1 MPDLLHRTSTII
13 SPGRLKDDID
23 RPPGANMSEGNQ
35 PDDRSETDPELFDEW
50 LDQAA
55 DSKGIT
61 KQEMMDQMLSSYW
74 ILDEL
79 AELVEGSRS
88 GQGTDLQSMIPTDPA
103 TGTESD
109 DRDDKPGGPEVIGE
123 SARQPSGL
131 SEENIHDIQTVLR
144 ELLESQA
151 AADPAESL
159 DQITSDTVTI
169 EQERAD
175 PTADL
180 GREIETFESRLED
193 IEARQ
198 DQQFE
203 RLSDE
208 LQLVLD
214 RIDGLERCQDQFA
227 EAGDVDVLADKIREL
242 GNQLEA
248 LQTIDSKLESRME
261 REFDSIEE
269 LFRRIL
275 DILDE
280 LEADLDTATESY
292 RSELE
297 PLQQREVE
305 RRQLEKLK
313 TEALGRGVR
322 EGVCESCGRDVDLT
336 LLESPECPDCTA
348 RFIGIGDSGW
358 NPFRSPKLETEP
370 TPMDET

>member
-1 MPDLLHRTSTII
+1 
-13 SPGRLKDDID
+13 
-23 RPPGANMSEGNQ
+23 MSEGNQ